1 MQVAQE
7 GAPESDPAE
16 GVLLYNGVVHTMDPE
31 LGSVEALGVAEGRV
45 VAAGAQT
52 TVERALGLPARRVDL
67 GGRTVLP
74 GLIDTHPHLLH
85 FAAMAA
91 PLVDVTDATTHAEII
106 ERVRVRARETPPG
119 EWIMTTPVGEPHFFV
134 TRSWQDLAE
143 GRLPDRQVLDR
154 ASREHPVMIQAWA
167 PVTPNVIAFNSLA
180 LDRLGL
186 NASTPPQ
193 VGHVFVEKDASGNP
207 TGILTGSVTNYY
219 SNDAFNESLWSQI
232 PYLQLDAVIPATVQA
247 MHQYNSQG
255 VTTVYENHG
264 MEGPFID
271 TYRYLRS
278 TDQLTLRVA
287 VAQEAESYGMPWSA
301 TKPLSQFVEDCETA
315 AASVELEDEF
325 FRFLGVSLMRDGS
338 CWPGKIRMREPYLGP
353 YGELSNGMEFISR
366 DRAALTMQMCGECGM
381 RLNTIVMG
389 TRAHEENLEQLEAAA
404 RQFNLPSLH
413 WLLVHSWF
421 LEPEQARRYKR
432 LGMNV
437 TTSMAFTWGKGKLF
451 RSRMKPSVL
460 SDLVP
465 LRRMLDNGLIVAGGS
480 DWGPKSA
487 FKQIE
492 LALTHE
498 IAGSDE
504 PNLGV
509 AQEVTREEALAMWTR
524 DAARA
529 LCWEDIGTLRPGNHA
544 DLAIVDRDPLRCEVD
559 EIGRTAVEATL
570 VGGRVQYG
578 ALPA

>member
-1 MQVAQE
+1 MQANSP
-7 GAPESDPAE
+7 GESEAAE
-16 GVLLYNGVVHTMDPE
+16 ALVLHGGVIHTMDPD
-31 LGSVEALGVAEGRV
+31 LGSVEALRIAGGRV
-45 VAAGAQT
+45 VAAGDQT
-52 TVERALGLPARRVDL
+52 TVERALGRSVRRVDL
-67 GGRTVLP
+67 AGRTVLP

-91 PLVDVTDATTHAEII
+91 PLVDITDATTHGEII
-106 ERVRVRARETPPG
+106 ERIRARARETPPG
-119 EWIMTTPVGEPHFFV
+119 EWIMATPVGEPHFFV
-134 TRSWQDLAE
+134 TRSWRDLAE

-154 ASREHPVMIQAWA
+154 ATREHPVMIQAWA

-180 LDRLGL
+180 LERLGL
-186 NASTPPQ
+186 DASTPSQ
-193 VGHVFVEKDASGNP
+193 VGHVFIEKDAGGKP

-219 SNDAFNESLWSQI
+219 SDDAFNESLWSQI
-232 PYLQLDAVIPATVQA
+232 PYLQLDTVIPATVRA
-247 MHQYNSQG
+247 MRQYNAQG
-255 VTTVYENHG
+255 VTAVYENHG
-264 MEGPFID
+264 MEGPFIEV
-271 TYRYLRS
+271 YRHLRS
-278 TDQLTLRVA
+278 VDELTLRVA

-301 TKPLSQFVEDCETA
+301 TKSLSQFVEDCETA
-315 AASVELEDEF
+315 AASIELDDEL

-338 CWPGKIRMREPYLGP
+338 CWPGTIRMREPYLGP
-353 YGELSNGMEFISR
+353 YGELSEGKEFISK
-366 DRAALTMQMCGECGM
+366 DRAALTMQMCGEHGM

-389 TRAHEENLEQLEAAA
+389 TRAHEENLEQLEAVAGE
-404 RQFNLPSLH
+404 FDLPSLH

-504 PNLGV
+504 PNLGA
-509 AQEVTREEALAMWTR
+509 AQEVTRAEALAMWTR
-524 DAARA
+524 DAARV
-529 LCWEDIGTLRPGNHA
+529 LGWGDIGTLKPGNHA
-544 DLAIVDRDPLRCEVD
+544 DLAILDRDPLRCEVD
-559 EIGRTAVEATL
+559 EIGATAVEATL
-570 VGGRVQYG
+570 LGGRLQHG